1 MVQTDVRSDIDE
13 MSKTN
18 RFRDNLFSLHEDKLI
33 SSSTYLLEYII
44 RNLVSG

>member
-1 MVQTDVRSDIDE
+1 MTFDE

-18 RFRDNLFSLHEDKLI
+18 RFRDNIFSLLENKLI
-33 SSSTYLLEYII
+33 SSSTYILEYII